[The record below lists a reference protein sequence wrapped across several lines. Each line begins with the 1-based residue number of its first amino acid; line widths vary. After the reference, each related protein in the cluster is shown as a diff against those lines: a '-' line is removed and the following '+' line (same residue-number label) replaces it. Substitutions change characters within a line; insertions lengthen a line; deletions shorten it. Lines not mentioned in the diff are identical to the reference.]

1 MRYGTGKQNKYTKMY
16 PNGSEIRLQ
25 YALESAD
32 RIRGISTQEV
42 LIDEC
47 QNMSPD
53 LVPEILKTQSQ
64 SKLPMTIYSGTA
76 LDTSTL
82 LEKMW

>member
-1 MRYGTGKQNKYTKMY
+1 M
-16 PNGSEIRLQ
+16 
-25 YALESAD
+25 
-32 RIRGISTQEV
+32 
-42 LIDEC
+42 
-47 QNMSPD
+47 
-53 LVPEILKTQSQ
+53 PEILKTQSQ

>member
-1 MRYGTGKQNKYTKMY
+1 MFD
-16 PNGSEIRLQ
+16 NGSEIRLQ

-42 LIDEC
+42 LVDEC
-47 QNMSPD
+47 QNMNPD

-64 SKLPMTIYSGTA
+64 SKSPMTIYSGTA
-76 LDTSTL
+76 LDTTTL
-82 LEKMW
+82 LELQW

>member
-1 MRYGTGKQNKYTKMY
+1 MEQAVRYGTGKQNKYTKMY

-47 QNMSPD
+47 
-53 LVPEILKTQSQ
+53 
-64 SKLPMTIYSGTA
+64 
-76 LDTSTL
+76 
-82 LEKMW
+82 